1 VSVARIS
8 TLAGDTEGR
17 RQVAHRQLDNIVDLY
32 LRAMREPPPLY
43 CRTSAAWAE
52 AVVRNRSPRTA
63 AEAEWTSKYG
73 LPREDQQ
80 EEHVLVLGGVVP
92 FEEVLRAE
100 PRPDESVDGWS
111 NQEESRLGR
120 WACRL
125 WDGLLAHEKL
135 GSR

>member
-1 VSVARIS
+1 MKETGVAAPVPFTFNEKDWSV
-8 TLAGDTEGR
+8 G
-17 RQVAHRQLDNIVDLY
+17 
-32 LRAMREPPPLY
+32 M
-43 CRTSAAWAE
+43 SAVGPAKTTPAWAE
-52 AVVRNRSPRTA
+52 AVVRQRSPRAA
-63 AEAEWTSKYG
+63 AEAEWTSKYR
-73 LPREDQQ
+73 LPREDRQD
-80 EEHVLVLGGVVP
+80 EHVLVLGGVVP

-135 GSR
+135 GSS